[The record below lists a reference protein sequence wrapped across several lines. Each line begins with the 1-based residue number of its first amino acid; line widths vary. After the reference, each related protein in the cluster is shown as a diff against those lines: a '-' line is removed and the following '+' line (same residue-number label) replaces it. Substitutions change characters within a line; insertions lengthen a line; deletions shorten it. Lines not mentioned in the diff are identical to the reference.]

1 MSCEL
6 KAILSSKTLTVELQ
20 GTFAGS
26 GECADGTVNIVN
38 SEDTLLYSKDV
49 ASGETAEQLVADQTA
64 EGTTGLGAIFFP
76 AGTTG
81 TIPDVEYTDT
91 DGSPATAPYGSVIAC
106 STPADGTV
114 EIKNSADTLLY
125 TVEVGSGDTEEQVI
139 PDQSA
144 QGTTGQGAITF
155 PANTTGTIPDVDYT
169 DSDGSSQSAPYG
181 TSIVCSPSKDLDEY
195 TAQELEDGLTETQ
208 RNAVSR
214 VSLFKLGTPTVSYY
228 NNDLGDNNP
237 GRGVDFFTL
246 SVNNPNGNTNRFEL
260 LGTDVVIDWAYRK
273 YWTKN
278 IQATTIWNT
287 HNDNSEALTLE
298 GLTTWRLPS
307 VIEYLTIMNTFDG
320 DPLNHSPFNIVN
332 AFQFLATSETSLSN
346 TSNYYT
352 IVLVNSSRGYTIS
365 TAYNKTVNGASAL
378 YCKDF

>member
-6 KAILSSKTLTVELQ
+6 KAILSTKTLTVELQ
-20 GTFAGS
+20 GTYAGS

-49 ASGETAEQLVADQTA
+49 ASGETAEQVIADQTA
-64 EGTTGLGAIFFP
+64 EGTTGLGAISFP

-91 DGSPATAPYGSVIAC
+91 DGSPATAPYGSAIAC

-155 PANTTGTIPDVDYT
+155 PTNTIGTIPDVDYT

-181 TSIVCSPSKDLDEY
+181 TSIICSPSKDLDEY
-195 TAQELEDGLTETQ
+195 TTQELEDGLTETQ

-214 VSLFKLGTPTVSYY
+214 LSLYKLGTPTVSYY
-228 NNDLGDNNP
+228 NNDLGNNNP

-246 SVNNPNGNTNRFEL
+246 PVNNNNGNTNRFEL
-260 LGTDVVIDWAYRK
+260 LGTSVVIDWAYRK
-273 YWTKN
+273 YWTKDLQN
-278 IQATTIWNT
+278 FKRWND
-287 HNDNSEALTLE
+287 HNDDSEALTLE
-298 GLTTWRLPS
+298 GLSTWRLPAL
-307 VIEYLTIMNTFDG
+307 IEYLTILNIFDG
-320 DPLNHSPFNIVN
+320 DPLNYSPFNIVN
-332 AFQFLATSETSLSN
+332 ASQNLATSETPIAN
-346 TSNYYT
+346 TSNYWFV
-352 IVLVNSSRGYTIS
+352 VLTTGSLGYFLARS
-365 TAYNKTVNGASAL
+365 FSKTTNFANAL

>member
-1 MSCEL
+1 M
-6 KAILSSKTLTVELQ
+6 
-20 GTFAGS
+20 
-26 GECADGTVNIVN
+26 IV
-38 SEDTLLYSKDV
+38 T
-49 ASGETAEQLVADQTA
+49 
-64 EGTTGLGAIFFP
+64 TTGNKTVVTVSTNK
-76 AGTTG
+76 TTV
-81 TIPDVEYTDT
+81 TSNV
-91 DGSPATAPYGSVIAC
+91 VIN
-106 STPADGTV
+106 G
-114 EIKNSADTLLY
+114 
-125 TVEVGSGDTEEQVI
+125 GG
-139 PDQSA
+139 
-144 QGTTGQGAITF
+144 
-155 PANTTGTIPDVDYT
+155 
-169 DSDGSSQSAPYG
+169 
-181 TSIVCSPSKDLDEY
+181 KDLDEY

-208 RNAVSR
+208 RNAVTR

-278 IQATTIWNT
+278 IQGIAIWNT

-320 DPLNHSPFNIVN
+320 DPLNHSSFNIVN
-332 AFQFLATSETSLSN
+332 AFQFLSTSETSLSN

-365 TAYNKTVNGASAL
+365 TAYNKTTNGALAL

>member
-1 MSCEL
+1 MSCDIRARIVPIETRGQIN
-6 KAILSSKTLTVELQ
+6 ASFGGDVT
-20 GTFAGS
+20 
-26 GECADGTVNIVN
+26 CANGTVVITNTD
-38 SEDTLLYSKDV
+38 DTELYSV
-49 ASGETAEQLVADQTA
+49 SVPSGGTA
-64 EGTTGLGAIFFP
+64 
-76 AGTTG
+76 
-81 TIPDVEYTDT
+81 
-91 DGSPATAPYGSVIAC
+91 
-106 STPADGTV
+106 
-114 EIKNSADTLLY
+114 
-125 TVEVGSGDTEEQVI
+125 EQVI
-139 PDQSA
+139 PNQTA

-169 DSDGSSQSAPYG
+169 DTDGSSQSVPYG
-181 TSIVCSPSKDLDEY
+181 TSIVCTPAKDLDEY

-214 VSLFKLGTPTVSYY
+214 LSLFKLGTPTVSYY

-278 IQATTIWNT
+278 LQGIAIWNT

-320 DPLNHSPFNIVN
+320 DPLNYSPFNIVN
-332 AFQFLATSETSLSN
+332 AFQFLSTSETTLSN
-346 TSNYYT
+346 TSNYYS
-352 IVLVNSSRGYTIS
+352 IVLINSSRGYTIS
-365 TAYNKTVNGASAL
+365 TAYNKTINGAAAL